1 MEEVAGIQ
9 EGFKLMDT
17 SNKGKINI
25 DELKIG
31 LHKLGH
37 QIPDTDL
44 HILMEAVST
53 ILCYELLACFSSS
66 KSLQLFFFSFGLMGL
81 ELWTYVSIV
90 VIVIVPLRR
99 S

>member
-9 EGFKLMDT
+9 EGFKIMDT

-53 ILCYELLACFSSS
+53 ILYFELLACFSSS
-66 KSLQLFFFSFGLMGL
+66 
-81 ELWTYVSIV
+81 
-90 VIVIVPLRR
+90 
-99 S
+99 